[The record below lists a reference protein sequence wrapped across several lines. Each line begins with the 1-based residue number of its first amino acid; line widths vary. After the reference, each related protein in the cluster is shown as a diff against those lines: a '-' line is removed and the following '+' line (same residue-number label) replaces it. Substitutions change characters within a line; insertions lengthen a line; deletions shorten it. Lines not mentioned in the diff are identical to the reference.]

1 MNSSL
6 NEKLSL
12 WQFFLL
18 IFIFETGSS
27 VVVGIAG
34 DAKKDAWLAILLAT
48 FIGMMIIVFY
58 FWIIQ
63 KGDNKNLFQIF
74 ELCFGKYIG
83 KMVSFLYIIYF
94 FYIAARV
101 LRDFGELMVST
112 IFTKT
117 PIEFLSLTMMLLI
130 AYILYLGI
138 EVLGRSSEIFIPY
151 IVLFILFVGVGVF
164 LSKELQFSNLLPMFE
179 DGAMP
184 IVKAIFPNLIGFP
197 FGELIAFT
205 VLIPKVTRM
214 KKART
219 IAILSVFSSGLL
231 LVYTT
236 IIQIAT
242 LGENIRSRSNFPL
255 LSAAREVSLLNFIE
269 RVDLL
274 IVFIVMFGILVK
286 VSVYFYGGLIG
297 LEQLFKKSYR
307 QFVIPMSL
315 LIAFFSVVISKHF
328 AEHIEEGIRIV
339 PLYMHVPLQLVI
351 PSILLLIL
359 LIKTKMKTKQTS
371 QSETNES

>member
-27 VVVGIAG
+27 VVVGIG
-34 DAKKDAWLAILLAT
+34 VEAKKDAWLAILLAT
-48 FIGMMIIVFY
+48 FIGILIFLFY
-58 FWIIQ
+58 FYLIQ
-63 KGDNKNLFQIF
+63 KADNRNLFQIF
-74 ELCFGKYIG
+74 EFSFGKFIG
-83 KMVSFLYIIYF
+83 RFFSLLYIIYF

-112 IFTKT
+112 IFVKT

-151 IVLFILFVGVGVF
+151 IVIFILFVGLGVF
-164 LSKELQFSNLLPMFE
+164 LSEELDFANLLPILG
-179 DGAMP
+179 DGGKP
-184 IVKAIFPNLIGFP
+184 ILKAIFPNLIGFP

-205 VLIPKVTRM
+205 VLIPKVAKV
-214 KKART
+214 KKVKT
-219 IAILSVFSSGLL
+219 VGVLSVFLSGLL
-231 LVYTT
+231 LVYST
-236 IIQIAT
+236 IIQIGT
-242 LGENIRSRSNFPL
+242 LGDNIRSRSNFPL

-286 VSVYFYGGLIG
+286 VSVFFYGGLIG
-297 LEQLFKKSYR
+297 LEQLFNKPYR
-307 QFVIPMSL
+307 QFVLPMSL

-328 AEHIEEGIRIV
+328 AEHIEEGLRIV
-339 PLYMHVPLQLVI
+339 PFYMHMPLQILI
-351 PSILLLIL
+351 PTMLFLFL
-359 LIKTKMKTKQTS
+359 LIKTKRK
-371 QSETNES
+371 

>member
-18 IFIFETGSS
+18 IIIFETGSS
-27 VVVGIAG
+27 VVVGVG
-34 DAKKDAWLAILLAT
+34 GEAKKDAWLAILIAT
-48 FIGMMIIVFY
+48 FIGMAILLFY
-58 FWIIQ
+58 FYLIQ
-63 KGDNKNLFQIF
+63 IADNRNLFQMF
-74 ELCFGKYIG
+74 EFSFGKFVG
-83 KMVSFLYIIYF
+83 KMFTLLYILYF

-112 IFTKT
+112 IFIKT

-151 IVLFILFVGVGVF
+151 IVLFILFVGLGVF
-164 LSKELQFSNLLPMFE
+164 LSEELYFTNLLPVLE
-179 DGAMP
+179 DGVKP
-184 IVKAIFPNLIGFP
+184 ILKAIFPNLIGFP

-205 VLIPKVTRM
+205 VLIPKVAKI
-214 KKART
+214 KKVKTVGGLA
-219 IAILSVFSSGLL
+219 VFFSGLL
-231 LVYTT
+231 LVYST
-236 IIQIAT
+236 IIQIGT
-242 LGENIRSRSNFPL
+242 LGENIRGRSNFPL

-286 VSVYFYGGLIG
+286 VSIFFYGGLIG
-297 LEQLFKKSYR
+297 LEQLFNKPYR
-307 QFVIPMSL
+307 QFVLPMSL
-315 LIAFFSVVISKHF
+315 LIAFFSIVISKHF
-328 AEHIEEGIRIV
+328 AEHIEEGLRIV
-339 PLYMHVPLQLVI
+339 PLYMHMPLQILI
-351 PSILLLIL
+351 PTMLFFILI
-359 LIKTKMKTKQTS
+359 IKTKRNRGGVEGGKS
-371 QSETNES
+371 Q